1 MGYASDEPFKG
12 VFIDELASDEKTSV
26 MAAPGATSLFGYDKD
41 GKYVAGGFGR
51 VKFDRK
57 NNVAVV
63 SISKKAKWSD
73 ASQ

>member
-51 VKFDRK
+51 VKSLSVRK
-57 NNVAVV
+57 PNGRT
-63 SISKKAKWSD
+63 